1 MGCHEGLHGVYG
13 IRSYVKDRSTACD
26 DIVNLLMGYL
36 RQLRKHDRPQAG
48 RLGMSKPRRKL
59 MGRPVIDDRG
69 NSTWQWGGASG
80 GEVETGKVH
89 ALAEGLSLE
98 QPNEPATVDPYN
110 QQISG
115 GADKPKRRSL
125 DDMRRLNDQMKREHA
140 DLVKRLRNRISEP
153 LARVSG
159 LASRMRLRLRFDD
172 RELLVDESRSGVSIG
187 RAEDN
192 DVVVKADRVS
202 RLHARIEI
210 SDNKL
215 VLIDVSANGTY
226 VQTAGRKVSFIRRDR
241 LQFAGHGMIGLGR
254 RPMPGARHT
263 IYFTSEGVL

>member
-1 MGCHEGLHGVYG
+1 MGRHEGLHGLYG
-13 IRSYVKDRSTACD
+13 IRTYVKDRSTACD
-26 DIVNLLMGYL
+26 DIVKLLMGYL
-36 RQLRKHDRPQAG
+36 RQLRKHDHPRAG
-48 RLGMSKPRRKL
+48 RLVMSKPRRKL

-89 ALAEGLSLE
+89 ALADGLSLE
-98 QPNEPATVDPYN
+98 KPNDPATVDPYN
-110 QQISG
+110 QPISEG
-115 GADKPKRRSL
+115 REKPKRRSL

-159 LASRMRLRLRFDD
+159 PASGMRLRLRFND
-172 RELLVDESRSGVSIG
+172 RELLVDERPSGISIG

-192 DVVVKADRVS
+192 DVVVKADRAS

-210 SDNKL
+210 CGNKF
-215 VLIDVSANGTY
+215 VLIDLSANGTY
-226 VQTAGRKVSFIRRDR
+226 VQAAGRRVSFIRRDR

-263 IYFTSEGVL
+263 IYFTSEEV